1 MDESSVG
8 VVMVN
13 YWKDGSDTIEAL
25 DSLYSASPRAAHVV
39 VVDNGSEDLSISRLR
54 AWIQNTAS
62 ATWVTLLPLD
72 RNTGFS
78 GGNNAGIRVLRDDP
92 RITAFLLLNN
102 DATVA
107 PDFFTHM
114 GAAVAARPDAAL
126 YGATIFEYDRKTVWY
141 AGGTERPSRALML
154 HDITIPATSEPRET
168 QFVTGCAML
177 IPRDTFDSLG
187 GLAEIYFPG
196 YWEDAEYSFRARQLG
211 PLVYAPGAVVYH
223 KVGASMG
230 SAKVSP
236 RVAYIENRHRAVFVR
251 RNYRGLQRVVSL
263 AYLIVTKPA
272 RLLKEIARGNPRVGW
287 AILQGAMA
295 GVIRGETG
303 TPPGSHNSF
312 R

>member
-1 MDESSVG
+1 MDEFSVG

-13 YWKDGSDTIEAL
+13 YWKDGSDTVEAL
-25 DSLYSASPRAAHVV
+25 DSIYSASPRPAHVV

-54 AWIQNTAS
+54 AWIQDTAS
-62 ATWVTLLPLD
+62 ADWVTLLPLQH
-72 RNTGFS
+72 NSGFS
-78 GGNNAGIRVLRDDP
+78 GGNNAGLRVLQDER
-92 RITAFLLLNN
+92 RISAFLLLNN

-107 PDFFTHM
+107 PDFFAHLA
-114 GAAVAARPDAAL
+114 AAVTERPDAAL
-126 YGATIFEYDRKTVWY
+126 YGVTIFEADGKTVWY
-141 AGGTERPSRALML
+141 AGGTERPTRALML
-154 HDITIPATSEPRET
+154 HDTEVPATSEPRET

-177 IPRDTFDSLG
+177 IPRHTFDRLG

-230 SAKVSP
+230 SATVSP
-236 RVAYIENRHRAVFVR
+236 RIAYIENRHRAVFVR
-251 RNYRGLQRVVSL
+251 RNYRGVQRVASL
-263 AYLIVTKPA
+263 AYLVVSKPA
-272 RLLKEIARGNPRVGW
+272 RMLKEVARGNPRVGW

-295 GVIRGETG
+295 GILRGETG
-303 TPPGSHNSF
+303 PPPGAHDSF